1 MNSKRFATEE
11 IDLRVRKEKFSWE
24 VRVGAPTRKNKTN
37 HDKFELVKRMTQKRS
52 ALGKCK
58 INRRVAR

>member
-37 HDKFELVKRMTQKRS
+37 HDKFESQKDD
-52 ALGKCK
+52 AKKKCLGEVQ
-58 INRRVAR
+58 N